1 MEKNQMVN
9 DLTVGSVTRQ
19 LFKFAAPL
27 FFANALQAVYNIVD
41 MVVVGQVMGGVGMSA
56 VAIGGNLLHLLC
68 FLGMGFS
75 SAGQIIIA
83 QNIGAKNYERASKT
97 IGTLMTL
104 LIAAAVV
111 MTIICFAAR
120 KWLLAAVNTPA
131 ESYEYTM
138 QYTIICIA
146 GLVFIYGYNVVS
158 AIMRGLGDSKRPFM
172 FVFIASILNM
182 VLDII
187 FVVFL
192 HMEVRGAALATVLG
206 QGISFGWALFYLYR
220 KRAEFVFDFKLKSFK
235 VDKTAAVALL
245 KLGIPMSIQSAAIS
259 VSMTVVSAWVN
270 TFGYVAS
277 AIAGMIAKMNMMAG
291 ILSMS
296 ISTAGGSMVG
306 QNLGAKK
313 YDRVPLILK
322 NAFLL
327 SLCLSAAVAAIV
339 LIFPEQIFAMFTH
352 DEKVLASAAIILGP
366 FVVNCFGAATRTF
379 GFAMINGSG
388 NSKLNLL
395 IALIDGMVARIALAY
410 ILGFAAG
417 LGPQGFW
424 YGDAIAGFM
433 PMVIGGIYFLS
444 GRWKKI

>member
-1 MEKNQMVN
+1 MGNNQMIN
-9 DLTVGSVTRQ
+9 DLTVGSVAKQ

-27 FFANALQAVYNIVD
+27 FFANALQAIYNIVD

-83 QNIGAKNYERASKT
+83 QNIGAKNYERASRT

-104 LIAAAVV
+104 LLSAAIA
-111 MTIICFAAR
+111 MSGICYAAR
-120 KWLLAAVNTPA
+120 GWLLDVVNTPA
-131 ESYEYTM
+131 ESYDYTMEYTV
-138 QYTIICIA
+138 ICIA
-146 GLVFIYGYNVVS
+146 GLIFIYGYNVVS

-182 VLDII
+182 ILDIV
-187 FVVFL
+187 FVVFMD
-192 HMEVRGAALATVLG
+192 MEVIGAALATVLG
-206 QGISFGWALFYLYR
+206 QGISFGWALIYLYR
-220 KRAEFVFDFKLKSFK
+220 KRKNFVFDFKLSSFK
-235 VDKTAAVALL
+235 VDKQAALALL

-327 SLCLSAAVAAIV
+327 SLALSLSVAAVV

-395 IALIDGMVARIALAY
+395 IALIDGMIARIALAY

>member
-120 KWLLAAVNTPA
+120 KWLLTAVNTPA

-182 VLDII
+182 VLDIV

-220 KRAEFVFDFKLKSFK
+220 KREEFVFDFKAKSFK
-235 VDKTAAVALL
+235 VDKAAAVALL

>member
-1 MEKNQMVN
+1 MGNNQMIN
-9 DLTVGSVTRQ
+9 DLTVGSVAKQ

-27 FFANALQAVYNIVD
+27 FFANALQAIYNIVD

-83 QNIGAKNYERASKT
+83 QNIGAKNYERASRT

-104 LIAAAVV
+104 LLSAAIAMSV
-111 MTIICFAAR
+111 ICYAAR
-120 KWLLAAVNTPA
+120 GWLLDVVNTPA
-131 ESYEYTM
+131 ESYDYTMEYTV
-138 QYTIICIA
+138 ICIA
-146 GLVFIYGYNVVS
+146 GLIFIYGYNVVS

-182 VLDII
+182 ILDIV
-187 FVVFL
+187 FVVFMD
-192 HMEVRGAALATVLG
+192 MEVIGAALATVLG
-206 QGISFGWALFYLYR
+206 QGISFGWALIYLYR
-220 KRAEFVFDFKLKSFK
+220 KRKDFVFDFKLSSFK
-235 VDKTAAVALL
+235 VDKQAAVALL

-327 SLCLSAAVAAIV
+327 SLALSLSVAAVV

-395 IALIDGMVARIALAY
+395 IALIDGMIARIALAY

-424 YGDAIAGFM
+424 YGDAVAGFM